1 MSIIS
6 SYPND
11 TFTIELKSNGP
22 YIHCKYLKILN
33 NTKINIEWYNY
44 TGGIFENKK
53 WINKYD
59 IIKLGDYNVTQN
71 SIIDIANKFSNKL
84 DNSLIIDT
92 IKLTNTHKTTNS
104 DKYIITFIDT
114 TVYNILT
121 DSYVDH

>member
-44 TGGIFENKK
+44 TGGHFENKK

-71 SIIDIANKFSNKL
+71 SIIDIANKFSTKL
-84 DNSLIIDT
+84 DNSLIIDN
-92 IKLTNTHKTTNS
+92 IKITNNHKPTNS
-104 DKYIITFIDT
+104 DKYIITFRDT
-114 TVYNILT
+114 TLYNILS

>member
-22 YIHCKYLKILN
+22 YIHSKYLKILN
-33 NTKINIEWYNY
+33 NTNINIEWYNY
-44 TGGIFENKK
+44 TGGHFENKK
-53 WINKYD
+53 WINTYN

-84 DNSLIIDT
+84 DNSLIIDN
-92 IKLTNTHKTTNS
+92 IKMTNNQKPTNS
-104 DKYIITFIDT
+104 DKYIITFRDT
-114 TVYNILT
+114 TLYNILT